1 MENKSRLGATGG
13 ERRVRYFA
21 FFFYVALFALDLNVF
36 FAARS
41 RRRRRRPHR
50 RLIKITERA
59 RMDESAGI
67 FREVALKSLTR
78 IKTFLRAENEKSF
91 FYRLSSQNTVPLL
104 PSFLPSFPPP
114 TPSGIV
120 VTLPLSFN
128 IVADNKLSG
137 G

>member
-1 MENKSRLGATGG
+1 
-13 ERRVRYFA
+13 
-21 FFFYVALFALDLNVF
+21 
-36 FAARS
+36 
-41 RRRRRRPHR
+41 
-50 RLIKITERA
+50 
-59 RMDESAGI
+59 MDESAGI

-104 PSFLPSFPPP
+104 PSFLPSLHPPP
-114 TPSGIV
+114 HTPSGIV